1 MRDREEDQEKQGAD
15 STIVELSD
23 RTYALFF
30 EKSTKSSL
38 LIFRGGDKTKIH
50 RRHIGISE
58 NDEPDSVRLKIVN
71 FPFSES
77 IGQSLMEPNAA
88 SDEIQCRSERMIRM
102 QEETEVIKN
111 DNMHII
117 EWIDME

>member
-30 EKSTKSSL
+30 EKCTKSSL

-58 NDEPDSVRLKIVN
+58 NDEPDSVGLKIVN